1 MSRLLSFLSLSAL
14 IMAMSFFAA
23 PALADKRVALV
34 VGNGT
39 YRNVALLDNPA
50 NDARLLADTLRD
62 LGFALVGGGAQLDLD
77 KASFDRAVQDFGAQ
91 LQGADVGLFFYAG
104 HGVQVRGTNYL
115 IPVDANPTREAD
127 VDFQMLD
134 TNLVM
139 RQMEGAGTRLN
150 LVILDACR
158 NNPFSGRGLV
168 VGRGRD
174 TESIRLRDTSSGLA
188 QMQAPEGTL
197 ISFATQPGS
206 VARDGSDGHSPY
218 SKALADT
225 IRRPGLGIFDAFNQV
240 GLEVKRATGG
250 AQQPWVSSSPIDGT
264 FYFVPPEAGTQVAAL
279 PPRPPQAPAST
290 AAPPVTASDV
300 RRFDGLWLYHVTCEM
315 SPAGGDALDRRVF
328 VTIKD
333 GVIHGEQG
341 QPDLPGRLTFDGRVD
356 PDGTLLVSAKG
367 ISLRN
372 SRAPSAKFSF
382 RMGGRL
388 EGAQG
393 TAIRDD
399 RPNCDVKFAKQ
410 SAGAGSSV
418 AALSAEPDAQRSAAP
433 GASAIPPA
441 ASDVKR
447 FDGKWLGTVSCK
459 PTADVTSY
467 EWQFFANV
475 KDGVFQAVYGVAGK
489 PLSQVF
495 NGKIKPDGEAEISVD
510 ARTSLSANTP
520 GHPPEGT
527 KFSYNI
533 VAKFEDS
540 RGTGIRIGG
549 RICDFVFAKR

>member
-1 MSRLLSFLSLSAL
+1 
-14 IMAMSFFAA
+14 MAMLFVE
-23 PALADKRVALV
+23 PAVADKRVALV

-39 YRNVALLDNPA
+39 YRNVARLDNPA
-50 NDARLLADTLRD
+50 NDARLLVDTLRD
-62 LGFALVGGGAQLDLD
+62 LGFVLVGGAAQLDLD

-91 LQGADVGLFFYAG
+91 LQGADVGLFFFAG

-174 TESIRLRDTSSGLA
+174 TGSIRLRDTSSGLA

-218 SKALADT
+218 SKALAET

-250 AQQPWVSSSPIDGT
+250 AQQPWVSSSPIDGA
-264 FYFVPPEAGTQVAAL
+264 FYFVPAPSAGTQQAAL

-290 AAPPVTASDV
+290 AAPAVTTSDV
-300 RRFDGLWLYHVTCEM
+300 RRFDGVWAVDVACAE
-315 SPAGGDALDRRVF
+315 SAFGDAVARHILATISNGVF
-328 VTIKD
+328 R
-333 GVIHGEQG
+333 GQQGALG
-341 QPDLPGRLTFDGRVD
+341 QPGGITFEGTIGA
-356 PDGTLLVSAKG
+356 DGTLRAFAKG
-367 ISLRN
+367 ITARDFRQPN
-372 SRAPSAKFSF
+372 AKFSYT
-382 RMGGRL
+382 MVGQL

-393 TAIRDD
+393 TATRDD
-399 RPNCDVKFAKQ
+399 RDCNIKFAKQ
-410 SAGAGSSV
+410 SVGAGSTPPMPE
-418 AALSAEPDAQRSAAP
+418 AGEQRSAAL
-433 GASAIPPA
+433 GASTMPA
-441 ASDVKR
+441 AASNVRR
-447 FDGKWLGTVSCK
+447 FDGKWLGIISCK
-459 PTADVTSY
+459 PVADGPGY
-467 EWQFFANV
+467 EWQFLSNV
-475 KDGVFQAVYGVAGK
+475 KDGVFQGVHGVVGK
-489 PLSQVF
+489 PDSAVF
-495 NGKIKPDGEAEISVD
+495 DGKIKPDGEAEILVN
-510 ARTSLSANTP
+510 ALTGASASTP
-520 GHPPEGT
+520 GHPPDGT
-527 KFSYNI
+527 KYFYSI
-533 VAKFEDS
+533 TAKFEGS
-540 RGTGIRIGG
+540 RGTGTRLGG
-549 RICDFVFAKR
+549 RICHFVFAKR

>member
-1 MSRLLSFLSLSAL
+1 
-14 IMAMSFFAA
+14 
-23 PALADKRVALV
+23 
-34 VGNGT
+34 
-39 YRNVALLDNPA
+39 
-50 NDARLLADTLRD
+50 
-62 LGFALVGGGAQLDLD
+62 
-77 KASFDRAVQDFGAQ
+77 
-91 LQGADVGLFFYAG
+91 
-104 HGVQVRGTNYL
+104 VQVRGTNYL

-174 TESIRLRDTSSGLA
+174 TESIRLRDASSGLA

-206 VARDGSDGHSPY
+206 VARDGIDGHSPY
-218 SKALADT
+218 SKALAET

-264 FYFVPPEAGTQVAAL
+264 FYFVSPEAGTPVAAL

-290 AAPPVTASDV
+290 AAPAAPMSDV
-300 RRFDGLWLYHVTCEM
+300 RRFDGLWLVHMTCKTVDRHVFT
-315 SPAGGDALDRRVF
+315 
-328 VTIKD
+328 TIKD

-341 QPDLPGRLTFDGRVD
+341 QPDLPGWVTYDGRVD

-367 ISLRN
+367 LTMRN
-372 SRAPSAKFSF
+372 FNPPGAKFSF

-399 RPNCDVKFAKQ
+399 DQNCDVKFAKQ
-410 SAGAGSSV
+410 SAGAGV
-418 AALSAEPDAQRSAAP
+418 ALPAEPDTQRSAAP
-433 GASAIPPA
+433 SASAIPPA
-441 ASDVKR
+441 VSDVKR

-459 PTADVTSY
+459 PTAGVTGY
-467 EWQFFANV
+467 EWQFLANV
-475 KDGVFQAVYGVAGK
+475 TNGVFQAVYGTAGK
-489 PLSQVF
+489 PLSQVL

-510 ARTSLSANTP
+510 ARTGPSANTP

-533 VAKFEDS
+533 VAKFEGS
-540 RGTGIRIGG
+540 RGTGDRLGG
-549 RICDFVFAKR
+549 RICHFVFAKR